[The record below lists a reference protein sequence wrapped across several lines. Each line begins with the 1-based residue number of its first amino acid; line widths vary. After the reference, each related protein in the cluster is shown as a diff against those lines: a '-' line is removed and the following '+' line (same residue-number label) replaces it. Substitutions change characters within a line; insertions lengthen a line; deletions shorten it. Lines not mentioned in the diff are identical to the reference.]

1 MDIRMPVLDGIAA
14 TTLLA
19 GPGVPDPIPVV
30 VITTFDLDEYV
41 YAALRAGARGFLLKN
56 AGAVLLA
63 EAVHAAAR
71 GDALI
76 DPNVTVRLIE
86 AFAPA
91 TRAAVAEPASPLT
104 DREQDGAR
112 GSRSRSR
119 QHGDRQRTAHLA
131 QHGQDAHREP
141 HAEARRAQPRRAR
154 DLGARAPSALI
165 RESRIAPAS
174 SPRLAGA
181 AAPRL
186 IGVLS
191 GFLSGVALLLR
202 GFGVWRRNPGVMLL
216 GLVPAFIVFVLI
228 VGALVAL
235 GFSLAPFIEWA
246 TPFADSWTESW
257 ATALRLTLGAIT
269 LGAAGLLAA
278 VTFTALT
285 LAIGDPFYERIWR
298 AVELDLG
305 GEVPDRG
312 AGVWQAVRDSTRPH
326 RARRRLVARRAV
338 VGFIPVVGAVA
349 APVLGVVL
357 SGRLLARELTSRAF
371 EARGL
376 TPDER
381 RAVLRPHRA
390 RMLGFGV
397 ATQLLFLIPLGAV
410 FTMPAA
416 VAGSTMLARAAL
428 DGAPAHSARKQDEPP
443 DTSLRDAIGR
453 LILFR
458 GQVASAARPPE
469 PGERMPSRR
478 SRRRGR
484 RRARRRR
491 RPPTRPRTGRRCGR
505 RPRAG

>member
-1 MDIRMPVLDGIAA
+1 M
-14 TTLLA
+14 
-19 GPGVPDPIPVV
+19 
-30 VITTFDLDEYV
+30 
-41 YAALRAGARGFLLKN
+41 
-56 AGAVLLA
+56 
-63 EAVHAAAR
+63 
-71 GDALI
+71 
-76 DPNVTVRLIE
+76 
-86 AFAPA
+86 
-91 TRAAVAEPASPLT
+91 
-104 DREQDGAR
+104 
-112 GSRSRSR
+112 
-119 QHGDRQRTAHLA
+119 
-131 QHGQDAHREP
+131 
-141 HAEARRAQPRRAR
+141 
-154 DLGARAPSALI
+154 
-165 RESRIAPAS
+165 
-174 SPRLAGA
+174 
-181 AAPRL
+181 
-186 IGVLS
+186 LS

-246 TPFADSWTESW
+246 TPFADTWTESW

-305 GEVPDRG
+305 GEIPDRG
-312 AGVWQAVRDSTRPH
+312 AGVWRAVRDSS
-326 RARRRLVARRAV
+326 ALIALGVVSSLVVVV

-376 TPDER
+376 TPAER

-390 RMLGFGV
+390 QMLGFGV

-428 DGAPAHSARKQDEPP
+428 DAAPTPQPAENRMS
-443 DTSLRDAIGR
+443 
-453 LILFR
+453 
-458 GQVASAARPPE
+458 RPI
-469 PGERMPSRR
+469 
-478 SRRRGR
+478 
-484 RRARRRR
+484 
-491 RPPTRPRTGRRCGR
+491 RP
-505 RPRAG
+505 